1 MQCSQWIGT
10 KLLLWI
16 VQWMHW
22 TGFLP
27 LKFFRSSALLVA
39 GNKKEEFDRIQGA
52 LDMVY
57 SDIIIKYS
65 ANNLWEKC
73 PNLNFK
79 KIHIFNIDWMVM
91 GMNRGPEVSTW
102 GQDKPSNPVG
112 ALFHQCLL
120 NSLDHYAQLARWSL
134 SLQIFSRISMDFLQH
149 GIKTFKP
156 GIFH

>member
-1 MQCSQWIGT
+1 MF
-10 KLLLWI
+10 LWI
-16 VQWMHW
+16 VQWMYW

-39 GNKKEEFDRIQGA
+39 GSKKEKFNMTQGA
-52 LDMVY
+52 LDIVY

-65 ANNLWEKC
+65 GNNLWEKC
-73 PNLNFK
+73 PNLNFL

-91 GMNRGPEVSTW
+91 GRAQGLEVSTW

-120 NSLDHYAQLARWSL
+120 NPLDHYTLLARWSL
-134 SLQIFSRISMDFLQH
+134 SLQIFSRSSVDSPQH